1 MRIALFQHCRFSHI
15 TNLQLSP
22 VTSFRFHAIF
32 SKRGRRSL
40 FPITNPYC
48 VDPFSPTVT
57 AKSHPRFKR
66 WRAGPHSL
74 QILTRLGSRDSYAP
88 WFAFECAS
96 ARGFNSI
103 GCQAP
108 RHSVVRLGARI
119 VRLRVLFS
127 YAEPS
132 KHALSTQTLMPSAV
146 SDLYNADICLV
157 F

>member
-57 AKSHPRFKR
+57 AKSHARFKR

-88 WFAFECAS
+88 WLGFECAS

-103 GCQAP
+103 GCQPP
-108 RHSVVRLGARI
+108 RHRCPFGCPYCPPPRTIFLCSAIQTRTKHTDSNALC
-119 VRLRVLFS
+119 RLRF
-127 YAEPS
+127 
-132 KHALSTQTLMPSAV
+132 
-146 SDLYNADICLV
+146 I
-157 F
+157 

>member
-15 TNLQLSP
+15 ANLQLSP

-57 AKSHPRFKR
+57 AKSHARFKR

-88 WFAFECAS
+88 WLRLNAIPPEALILLAAS
-96 ARGFNSI
+96 HRGTD
-103 GCQAP
+103 
-108 RHSVVRLGARI
+108 VRLGARI

-127 YAEPS
+127 YAQPS